1 MYRTTFRFAFVLI
14 VIGLFCSRVSAQTE
28 RVQAS
33 CPMNIVI
40 ALDFSGSE
48 RAYLDE
54 IRTVLLALTST
65 YELSETNLKI
75 GIITFNRG
83 AQRVLPLTGDTKE
96 LNAAIEELRI
106 PTTVYATDIHS
117 AIEMANEEFQLRSI
131 LGVPKFFV
139 LVSDGDPHAHSRGY
153 GFQADLINMELIKAG
168 DPDNE
173 VEPVHVFTLYTG
185 RLSPFQNRFSEEVR
199 KASIR
204 HMKEMASDPGSFF
217 FYEQYPLLV
226 EFFERIAHCL

>member
-1 MYRTTFRFAFVLI
+1 MYRTILRPIFLLAVMGLVSGQLI
-14 VIGLFCSRVSAQTE
+14 AQQE

-54 IRTVLLALTST
+54 IRTVLLALTSS

-83 AQRVLPLTGDTKE
+83 AQRILPLTGETHKLD
-96 LNAAIEELRI
+96 AAIEELRI

-117 AIEMANEEFQLRSI
+117 AIEMANEEFRLRSI
-131 LGVPKFFV
+131 VGVPKFFV

-153 GFQADLINMELIKAG
+153 GFQEDLVNIDLLKAG

-199 KASIR
+199 RASIR
-204 HMKEMASDPGSFF
+204 HMQTMASDPGSFF

-226 EFFERIAHCL
+226 EYFERIAHCL

>member
-1 MYRTTFRFAFVLI
+1 MLRLALLLFIF
-14 VIGLFCSRVSAQTE
+14 GLFFSRLSAQQE
-28 RVQAS
+28 RVKAS

-48 RAYLDE
+48 RAYLEE

-65 YELSETNLKI
+65 YELSENNLKI
-75 GIITFNRG
+75 GILTFNRG
-83 AQRVLPLTGDTKE
+83 AQRILPLTGDTEK
-96 LNAAIEELRI
+96 LDAAIEELRI

-117 AIEMANEEFQLRSI
+117 AIEMANEEFRLRSI
-131 LGVPKFFV
+131 VGVPKFFV

-153 GFQADLINMELIKAG
+153 GFQEDLINMDLIKAG
-168 DPDNE
+168 DADNE

-199 KASIR
+199 RASIR
-204 HMKEMASDPGSFF
+204 HMQHMASDPGSFF

-226 EFFERIAHCL
+226 EYFERIAHCL